1 MAKSDLPYISVIVP
15 FYNIEEC
22 VEYCLDSL
30 VAQDYGGDYEIICID
45 DGSTDGTPAVLDTYA
60 SGHSGVRVF
69 HKPNGG
75 LSDARNFGVGLAV
88 GEYISFVD
96 GDDVVSPYYLSSLAG
111 GLKAGEDAVVVG
123 VQRSVNFSDAAS
135 VSWDEPSGLR
145 SSSVEELYRSV
156 CFQRLLASAWGKIA
170 KKSVYADNP
179 FPVGRVYEDTYVFGD
194 HIGAAE
200 KIVLVDGPIYGYVV
214 RDGSIVRP
222 KKERLERCIQQFEA
236 IDRFCGCIDGY
247 FAESSDEQVVFRALE
262 YSRLWRRLDLVEDFP
277 DEAKSLQGE
286 VRNFIKMHLGQLRAC
301 PDVAKG
307 NKARFALLSQSPS
320 AYRLAFSVYDRV
332 VKGIR

>member
-1 MAKSDLPYISVIVP
+1 MSEKNLPFISVIVP
-15 FYNIEEC
+15 YYNIEEC

-30 VAQDYGGDYEIICID
+30 VSQDYDGDYEILCID
-45 DGSTDGTPAVLDTYA
+45 DGSTDGTPAALDTYA
-60 SGHSGVRVF
+60 SGHPGVRVF

-75 LSDARNFGVGLAV
+75 QSDARNFGVGLAT
-88 GEYISFVD
+88 GEYITFVD
-96 GDDVVSPYYLSSLAG
+96 GDDVVAPFYLSSLAG
-111 GLKAGEDAVVVG
+111 GLKAGEDAIVVG

-194 HIGAAE
+194 HIAVAE

-236 IDRFCGCIDGY
+236 IDRFCGCIDDY
-247 FAESSDEQVVFRALE
+247 YSETSDEQVVFRALE

-277 DEAKSLQGE
+277 KEAKPLQDE
-286 VRNFIKMHLGQLRAC
+286 VRNYIKAHLGQLRAC
-301 PDVAKG
+301 QDVARG
-307 NKARFALLSQSPS
+307 NKARFALLSHSPRV
-320 AYRLAFSVYDRV
+320 YRLAFSAYDRV
-332 VKGIR
+332 VKEIR